1 VSSLKSDSFGLKW
14 AKFFLLRDTIGKAL
28 LALTAVLVASWV
40 MFAKDNTTFALVAG
54 ASLVFTVLFSLIHYV
69 TVGKYKENAEY
80 KFYDAIYND
89 CDFSPPYKKRDMRPL
104 KVEWKRLRVSKI
116 AINASSNSSVAK
128 SAKEWRTIK
137 LSVEDSFKL
146 AGNNIVAILDNHSA
160 GRIVF
165 VAGTDE
171 QFAPGGEYSS
181 VWFKEGLYAFTY
193 EMLAHY
199 GDPLPRLTVFELDED
214 GKRQPRLKRVQVEIT
229 NTPSSYQKKDY
240 ESHFRQRY
248 DSPEHIW
255 TFDWNPSG
263 VTIESVERGSQKDR
277 TIQATKSV
285 ADLISSSVSTAF
297 HFYNSRGYLFKPN
310 MVEWSSG
317 GRIATIINIDFLQ
330 SDISRPDQIDR
341 FEELM
346 SQGLIQLFRGVQY
359 EYDWNVD
366 AFEKSLTIRVI

>member
-1 VSSLKSDSFGLKW
+1 MKSDSFGLKW
-14 AKFFLLRDTIGKAL
+14 AKFFLLRDTIGKVL
-28 LALTAVLVASWV
+28 LALTAVLIATWV
-40 MFAKDNTTFALVAG
+40 VFAKDNLTFGLVAG
-54 ASLVFTVLFSLIHYV
+54 GFFVFTVLFSFLHYV
-69 TVGKYKENAEY
+69 TVGKYKENTEY
-80 KFYDAIYND
+80 KFYDAIYSD

-104 KVEWKRLRVSKI
+104 KVEWKGLKVSRV

-146 AGNNIVAILDNHSA
+146 AGTNIVAILDNHSA
-160 GRIVF
+160 GRMMFI
-165 VAGTDE
+165 AGTDE

-181 VWFKEGLYAFTY
+181 AWFKEGLYAFTY

-199 GDPLPRLTVFELDED
+199 GTPLPRLTVFELDQD
-214 GKRQPRLKRVQVEIT
+214 GKRQPRLKRVQVELT
-229 NTPSSYQKKDY
+229 NTPSTYEKKDY

-248 DSPEHIW
+248 DSTEHIW

-310 MVEWSSG
+310 MVEWSSD
-317 GRIATIINIDFLQ
+317 GRIATRISVDFLQ
-330 SDISRPDQIDR
+330 SDVSRPDQIDR

-366 AFEKSLTIRVI
+366 AFEKSLTIRVV